1 MFFFQFQRSSQK
13 SYFLSFLNIVA
24 FYRHSVL
31 IVFEILYFFPIL
43 QFSTFQLHEAPIYNK
58 VQGRQSPLYIIRC
71 RFCRG
76 KKAEK
81 GENGRV
87 RSPIWGQF
95 YKKHKKISLFL
106 KKNAQKLA
114 GFENYAYI
122 CNMKNLLAGDIPQTT
137 RTEWRQKAT
146 AFKNNKNLV
155 VIKNHT
161 IYKNNK
167 ITFLRG
173 PLRKNEELF

>member
-1 MFFFQFQRSSQK
+1 M
-13 SYFLSFLNIVA
+13 
-24 FYRHSVL
+24 
-31 IVFEILYFFPIL
+31 
-43 QFSTFQLHEAPIYNK
+43 
-58 VQGRQSPLYIIRC
+58 
-71 RFCRG
+71 
-76 KKAEK
+76 
-81 GENGRV
+81 
-87 RSPIWGQF
+87 
-95 YKKHKKISLFL
+95 

-122 CNMKNLLAGDIPQTT
+122 CNMKNLLAGDITKT
-137 RTEWRQKAT
+137 IRTEWRQKAT
-146 AFKNNKNLV
+146 TFKNNKNLV